1 MNDLSGSRSGSSDSR
16 RPPVSPKSAREML
29 QPHQVPPPPVRS
41 RGARHPLIILLNS
54 LIVLVV
60 VALIGGG
67 AFLWGKITFDQP
79 GPLAEQQQFRIMPGQ
94 NLAIVAENLS
104 NVGVVLNEWLFRQGV
119 QFYGAAA
126 NLQAGEYLIPAG
138 ASMREVMDLFVG
150 GDVVVYS
157 VTIPEGFTSQQVVNR
172 LMSDPNLTGD
182 ITDIPAEGTL
192 LPDTYHFNTG
202 DTRQQIL
209 DQMARAHDR
218 AVADVWARRAQ
229 DLPIRTPEEF
239 VILASIV
246 EKETGIADE
255 RSRVASVFINRLN
268 RGMRLQSDPT
278 IIYGVWGGAG
288 RPANEPIRQSQ
299 IDQRTPYNT
308 YQIDGLPP
316 GPIANPGIASLE
328 AVANPSRTNDI
339 FFVADGTGGHVFAET
354 LEQHNRNVARWR
366 QIEQQQR
373 DAAEAAAA
381 AAANPAPAIT
391 DPAAPVPVPAP

>member
-1 MNDLSGSRSGSSDSR
+1 
-16 RPPVSPKSAREML
+16 
-29 QPHQVPPPPVRS
+29 
-41 RGARHPLIILLNS
+41 
-54 LIVLVV
+54 
-60 VALIGGG
+60 
-67 AFLWGKITFDQP
+67 
-79 GPLAEQQQFRIMPGQ
+79 
-94 NLAIVAENLS
+94 
-104 NVGVVLNEWLFRQGV
+104 
-119 QFYGAAA
+119 
-126 NLQAGEYLIPAG
+126 
-138 ASMREVMDLFVG
+138 MREVMDLFVG